1 MSDRRNCPSCG
12 VDNSQEARYC
22 RHCGVRL
29 PKVTPHGSAHYTP
42 GPTDCPYCGKRIW
55 LKADGFTTHCIH
67 CKRKIY

>member
-1 MSDRRNCPSCG
+1 MQSRLLCPSCG
-12 VDNSQEARYC
+12 VDNSSVANFC
-22 RHCGVRL
+22 RHCGKKL
-29 PKVTPHGSAHYTP
+29 PKRNTDLPPHYTP